1 MATIHLIRT
10 SRKNKAVRGT
20 MRVGER
26 DIATLENADYII
38 PDGTYT
44 VSVTYSPRFKKMMPL
59 IGNVPRR
66 SGIRIHGGTKP
77 EHSTGCVLV
86 SNPKDREKITEFIN
100 QNKQNK
106 EKTFIHISSDGRRG
120 SGHDKLQGLAHDQH
134 DCDLHASGRQHKD
147 HNYYRDENSGRI
159 YRS

>member
-1 MATIHLIRT
+1 MATILLTRI
-10 SRKNKAVRGT
+10 SREDKAVRGK
-20 MRVGER
+20 MRVNGR

-38 PDGTYT
+38 PVGTYS
-44 VSVTYSPRFKKMMPL
+44 VSVTFSPRFKRMLPL

-100 QNKQNK
+100 QNKQNN
-106 EKTFIHISSDGRRG
+106 EKTFIHIDSDGLRG
-120 SGHDKLQGLAHDQH
+120 SGHDEL
-134 DCDLHASGRQHKD
+134 
-147 HNYYRDENSGRI
+147 
-159 YRS
+159 

>member
-1 MATIHLIRT
+1 MGTIHLKRV
-10 SRKNKAVRGT
+10 SRAGKAVRGS
-20 MRVGER
+20 MRVNGR

-59 IGNVPRR
+59 ISTVPGR
-66 SGIRIHGGTKP
+66 SGIRIHGETKP

-100 QNKQNK
+100 QNKARN
-106 EKTFIHISSDGRRG
+106 EETVICISCR
-120 SGHDKLQGLAHDQH
+120 
-134 DCDLHASGRQHKD
+134 C
-147 HNYYRDENSGRI
+147 
-159 YRS
+159 

>member
-1 MATIHLIRT
+1 MEIIRLMRI
-10 SRKNKAVRGT
+10 SREGKAVRGT

-26 DIATLENADYII
+26 DIETLENADYII

-59 IGNVPRR
+59 IGNVPGR

-86 SNPKDREKITEFIN
+86 SNPKDRERITEFIN
-100 QNKQNK
+100 QNKMNN
-106 EKTFIHISSDGRRG
+106 EKTFIHISSDGLCG
-120 SGHDKLQGLAHDQH
+120 SGHDQL
-134 DCDLHASGRQHKD
+134 
-147 HNYYRDENSGRI
+147 
-159 YRS
+159 

>member
-1 MATIHLIRT
+1 MRRI
-10 SRKNKAVRGT
+10 SRNGKAVRGS
-20 MRVGER
+20 MRVNGR

-38 PDGTYT
+38 PEGTYK

-59 IGNVPRR
+59 ISTVPGR

-100 QNKQNK
+100 QNKARN
-106 EKTFIHISSDGRRG
+106 EETVICISCR
-120 SGHDKLQGLAHDQH
+120 
-134 DCDLHASGRQHKD
+134 C
-147 HNYYRDENSGRI
+147 
-159 YRS
+159 